1 MRQKSVSL
9 ARTIAPSVPSG
20 RPVSCTNGRA
30 RWWGGGESRGRTS
43 RSLPPA
49 IASKTAHFS
58 ERAAHPA
65 PGRRRGILR
74 SRGPPDGALDV
85 PAVCST
91 RSACRAGPAPAL
103 SLSKVAV
110 APAARFIQIRD
121 SLNAWRVIWTSAT
134 VSCARGRYNRYS
146 IHRMK
151 YAPACEHHFQAH
163 RKFKRPSEHF
173 LKVRG

>member
-1 MRQKSVSL
+1 MGAPVDRCLRPSPPKRLAKVSS
-9 ARTIAPSVPSG
+9 ATSHR
-20 RPVSCTNGRA
+20 
-30 RWWGGGESRGRTS
+30 RGNLQS
-43 RSLPPA
+43 HGPPA
-49 IASKTAHFS
+49 GT
-58 ERAAHPA
+58 
-65 PGRRRGILR
+65 
-74 SRGPPDGALDV
+74 LDV
-85 PAVCST
+85 LAVCST
-91 RSACRAGPAPAL
+91 RSACQAGPAVAL

-110 APAARFIQIRD
+110 AYAAGFIQARD